1 MLQQGDGHLRVTE
14 KHSTTRRVAE
24 SNQSQ
29 ASYIRCYSTMENTHN
44 RTTILRFM
52 HN

>member
-1 MLQQGDGHLRVTE
+1 MLQQVDGHLKVTD

-29 ASYIRCYSTMENTHN
+29 ASYTRCYVTMENTQQDN
-44 RTTILRFM
+44 NITSYT
-52 HN
+52 